1 MTLDE
6 FFEWLKT
13 QIIETMIVSLRYK
26 YSWEEEWT
34 YSNEILEI
42 DFSISSDDFY
52 IWLNDW
58 DEGQTDVEVLGC
70 IPLSEVVVSPF
81 DMRGKDSE

>member
-13 QIIETMIVSLRYK
+13 QTIETMIVSLRYK
-26 YSWEEEWT
+26 YSWEKEWT
-34 YSNEILEI
+34 YSNEILEVDI
-42 DFSISSDDFY
+42 FVDGFY

-70 IPLSEVVVSPF
+70 IPLSDVVVRPF

>member
-1 MTLDE
+1 MTLNE

-13 QIIETMIVSLRYK
+13 QTIETMIVSLRYK

-42 DFSISSDDFY
+42 DFSVDSIY

-58 DEGQTDVEVLGC
+58 NEGQTDVEVLGC
-70 IPLSEVVVSPF
+70 IPLSEVVVMPL
-81 DMRGKDSE
+81 DMRGEDSE